1 MTISENF
8 TKHYNQIKKG
18 GILVILKKLRSTIYL
33 ILQIPIYFISIP
45 TVIIVRII
53 RPWFLIRWKE
63 LTSSRIGHFSI
74 NTEIYCCERDAGIN
88 FPSQRYVDLFYLKKN
103 VCNNQLEKM
112 WRRSLII
119 LPNYLL
125 FPLFKVNR
133 FFNTFISGGN
143 YHEIEPSSTDGDR
156 DVHNLFEKFQPH
168 ISFTQ
173 DEEVK
178 GRKILSK
185 FGLPHDAKFV
195 CLIVRDSAYLDR
207 HKEIRIKDWN
217 YHNYRDED
225 IDKYVLA
232 AEELARRDY
241 YIFRMGAKVL
251 KPLKSSNPKVIDY
264 ANSGKRS
271 DFMDIYLGAK
281 CSFCI
286 STSGA
291 GFFAIPYIFRKPNA
305 FTFVPIGYF
314 FCNNSNH
321 IMITKHHI
329 HRKYKKRLTVSEIFS
344 SNVAL
349 CSSSADFE
357 LNGIK
362 LEDNSP
368 KEIRDL
374 VVEMDERI
382 NGNYK
387 ETNEDRMLQKRFWST
402 YEENMKRLNLKKP
415 IHGKIK
421 ARFGA
426 KFLRENKN
434 WIM

>member
-1 MTISENF
+1 
-8 TKHYNQIKKG
+8 
-18 GILVILKKLRSTIYL
+18 
-33 ILQIPIYFISIP
+33 
-45 TVIIVRII
+45 
-53 RPWFLIRWKE
+53 
-63 LTSSRIGHFSI
+63 
-74 NTEIYCCERDAGIN
+74 
-88 FPSQRYVDLFYLKKN
+88 
-103 VCNNQLEKM
+103 
-112 WRRSLII
+112 
-119 LPNYLL
+119 
-125 FPLFKVNR
+125 
-133 FFNTFISGGN
+133 
-143 YHEIEPSSTDGDR
+143 
-156 DVHNLFEKFQPH
+156 
-168 ISFTQ
+168 
-173 DEEVK
+173 
-178 GRKILSK
+178 
-185 FGLPHDAKFV
+185 
-195 CLIVRDSAYLDR
+195 
-207 HKEIRIKDWN
+207 
-217 YHNYRDED
+217 
-225 IDKYVLA
+225 
-232 AEELARRDY
+232 
-241 YIFRMGAKVL
+241 MGAKVL
-251 KPLKSSNPKVIDY
+251 KPLKSSNLKVIDY

-271 DFMDIYLGAK
+271 EFMDIYLGAK

-286 STSGA
+286 STAGA
-291 GFFAIPYIFRKPNA
+291 GFFGIPYIFRKPNA

-321 IMITKHHI
+321 IMITKHHV

-402 YEENMKRLNLKKP
+402 YEENMKRLSLKKP

-434 WIM
+434 WIR